1 MSRRSLSTWDMERK
15 RELEKQL
22 REFSIEALQNIVKIA
37 TRSLDERTRACLK
50 NILSC
55 SF

>member
-1 MSRRSLSTWDMERK
+1 MSRRSLSTWETERK

-22 REFSIEALQNIVKIA
+22 RKFSIEALQNIVKIA